1 LVAGKHAERQI
12 EIDASPR
19 ECFDALLEYETFPD
33 WQRAVNATEVLS
45 RHKDGKGKEVEFEI
59 DAKVKTIRYT
69 LEYSYEEPHMVTW
82 RYVEGDVKDVD
93 GELVLEDRGDGTTL
107 ATYALRI
114 DPGVWM
120 PGRLADLL
128 NEQVMQGVMDDL
140 KRRVEGNSA

>member
-1 LVAGKHAERQI
+1 VASKHAERQI
-12 EIDASPR
+12 EIQAPPQ
-19 ECFDALLEYETFPD
+19 ECFDALLAYETFPD
-33 WQRAVNATEVLS
+33 WQRAVKGIEVLT

-59 DAKVKTIRYT
+59 DAKVKTVRYT
-69 LEYSYEEPHMVTW
+69 LDYSYEDPHLVTW